1 MTYGY
6 NFYDKRNT
14 MILLPKDTE
23 DAKNKLQRLFR
34 RGAVRKITLTTEHGV
49 QSVSISDFREK
60 EEV

>member
-6 NFYDKRNT
+6 NFYDKRNG

-34 RGAVRKITLTTEHGV
+34 CGAVRKITLTTEHGV

>member
-6 NFYDKRNT
+6 NFYDKRNG

-34 RGAVRKITLTTEHGV
+34 HGAVRKITLTTEHGV

-60 EEV
+60 EEI